1 MSAATYFKLLATL
14 MKKNPPAAADSPI
27 IAKIAKVAIVPGR
40 EFEMGKLDP
49 VVAKALE
56 QAATTGLEQIVAEI
70 QHTGN
75 SERLADD
82 FYREIWHRLS
92 VSRGDRIRRPRR
104 ESAARRALSDDLSR
118 WKRAAIEGRQQVR
131 DAFRQGQVSASEWF
145 LVFDHIQRRIFLV
158 SKTHSTAT
166 H

>member
-1 MSAATYFKLLATL
+1 L

-27 IAKIAKVAIVPGR
+27 IAKMAKVAIVPGR
-40 EFEMGKLDP
+40 EFEMVKLDP

-56 QAATTGLEQIVAEI
+56 QTAATGLEQIVAEF
-70 QHTGN
+70 QHTGK

-118 WKRAAIEGRQQVR
+118 WKRAAIEGR
-131 DAFRQGQVSASEWF
+131 
-145 LVFDHIQRRIFLV
+145 
-158 SKTHSTAT
+158 
-166 H
+166 

>member
-1 MSAATYFKLLATL
+1 LPNALIMSAATYFKLLATL

-27 IAKIAKVAIVPGR
+27 IAKMAKVAIVPGR

-49 VVAKALE
+49 VVAKALEQAATTGE

-118 WKRAAIEGRQQVR
+118 WKRAAIEGR
-131 DAFRQGQVSASEWF
+131 
-145 LVFDHIQRRIFLV
+145 
-158 SKTHSTAT
+158 
-166 H
+166 